1 MKIAFDVDVLAKQM
15 PIRDYVRKVAD
26 WGYKYIEQ
34 SPHPRINP
42 FYKHPLFSKEKRR
55 QNPGRPRSHPPFG
68 YHPDASDG
76 QGIPKPGSVPPLPLD
91 LEPFCSQPH
100 EQRAL

>member
-15 PIRDYVRKVAD
+15 DINRMVHQVAD

-42 FYKHPLFSKEKRR
+42 FYKHPLFSKECEAEYKRHS
-55 QNPGRPRSHPPFG
+55 GKPRWRF
-68 YHPDASDG
+68 
-76 QGIPKPGSVPPLPLD
+76 PPLSLSIAGQD
-91 LEPFCSQPH
+91 RQKNKEKWQ
-100 EQRAL
+100 

>member
-42 FYKHPLFSKEKRR
+42 FYKHPLFSKEC
-55 QNPGRPRSHPPFG
+55 
-68 YHPDASDG
+68 
-76 QGIPKPGSVPPLPLD
+76 
-91 LEPFCSQPH
+91 E
-100 EQRAL
+100 